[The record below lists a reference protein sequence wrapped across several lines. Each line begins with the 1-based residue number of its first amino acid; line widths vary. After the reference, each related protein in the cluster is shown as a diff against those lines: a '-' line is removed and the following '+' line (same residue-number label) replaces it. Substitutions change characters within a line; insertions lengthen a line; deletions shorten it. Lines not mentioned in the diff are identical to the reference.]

1 MGFFITKKSKHAIKE
16 RRKKKLLAEK
26 GLLPPPSTT
35 KDNDHAKKELHS
47 SSSNNY
53 NNKRLRSEITME
65 GGGAI
70 SKKKKVANPPS
81 QHQTTTTTTI
91 DSTPIPQQLSQ
102 VSAASSIHSHQ
113 KETKNNKNKAIVIPS
128 NLSHKDSKKFR
139 KDTRRQMRA
148 NGTIQDDDDVKFVV
162 EGCVD
167 DNTTGPIKKKPKL
180 IFPCINDLVRQQQ
193 KQQDAQG
200 STPTEQLSS
209 TNRNVNQ
216 EQEVL
221 DEAYT
226 SQYVA
231 LDCEMVGIGNQG
243 RQSALARV
251 SIVDWHYNVLLDT
264 YVQVPMKVTDYRTQV
279 SGIKPK
285 HIQPQN
291 NAMDVHVCRTS
302 VANILKNKILVGHA
316 LKNDLDA
323 LMLTHAPTHIRD
335 TAKYR
340 PFQRLQMSHQ
350 TQKWRPRKLRD
361 LVAEHVRLSIQQ
373 AGQSHNSVEDA
384 TATMKLFQ
392 TVHPQWES
400 DIAQQQQ
407 SLSKKKSN

>member
-1 MGFFITKKSKHAIKE
+1 MKE

-35 KDNDHAKKELHS
+35 KDNDHGRI
-47 SSSNNY
+47 NNN

-65 GGGAI
+65 ESDAVT
-70 SKKKKVANPPS
+70 SKMKVANPPS
-81 QHQTTTTTTI
+81 HDQTTTTNTI
-91 DSTPIPQQLSQ
+91 DSTPLPQQLL
-102 VSAASSIHSHQ
+102 SIHTHQ
-113 KETKNNKNKAIVIPS
+113 KGTKNSKEKAITIIIPS
-128 NLSHKDSKKFR
+128 NLSPKDSKKFR
-139 KDTRRQMRA
+139 KDTRRQLRA
-148 NGTIQDDDDVKFVV
+148 NGTIQDDGDVQFVV
-162 EGCVD
+162 EGCTD
-167 DNTTGPIKKKPKL
+167 DKTTGPIKKKPKL
-180 IFPCINDLVRQQQ
+180 IYPCINDLVRQQQ

-200 STPTEQLSS
+200 STSTEQQSS
-209 TNRNVNQ
+209 TNQNVNQ
-216 EQEVL
+216 EQEVF

-291 NAMDVHVCRTS
+291 NAMDVHVCRTK
-302 VANILKNKILVGHA
+302 VADILKNKILVGHA

-340 PFQRLQMSHQ
+340 PFQRLQKSHATQ
-350 TQKWRPRKLRD
+350 QKWRPRKLRD
-361 LVAEHVRLSIQQ
+361 LVAEHVQLSIQQ

-392 TVHPQWES
+392 TVHQQWES
-400 DIAQQQQ
+400 DIIIAQQQQ
-407 SLSKKKSN
+407 QKSLSKKKK